1 MPQLIIT
8 RGIPKSG
15 KTSYVKKVFPAAY
28 YCSADDYHVTPGG
41 KYEFK
46 AENLGNAHAWCFGK
60 CYRAMADGFQTIIV
74 DNTNIHAWEIAP
86 YIALANLFGY
96 DHKIIWVK
104 TPIEVCLKRDNSH
117 GVPDWKLGMMYQ
129 SIMNEKLPPFW
140 NQEVITN

>member
-1 MPQLIIT
+1 MQQLIVM

-15 KTSYVKKVFPAAY
+15 KTTYAKRIFPAAY
-28 YCSADDYHVTPGG
+28 YCSSDLIHMVGE

-46 AENLGNAHAWCFGK
+46 PELLTKGHTVCLSDALNS
-60 CYRAMADGFQTIIV
+60 MQDGLPQIVV